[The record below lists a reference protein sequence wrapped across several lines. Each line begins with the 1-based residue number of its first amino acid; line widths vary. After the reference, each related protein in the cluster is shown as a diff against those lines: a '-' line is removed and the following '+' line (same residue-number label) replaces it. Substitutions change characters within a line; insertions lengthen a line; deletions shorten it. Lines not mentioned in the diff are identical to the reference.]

1 MDDYMT
7 VYNELRRS
15 VGVYTRLFH
24 FPVGIDEVRHI
35 RVTIKQDPFFAADL
49 ARLRKRAH
57 DCGEHQ
63 KVGDG
68 SSGKAGWLEQSVHR

>member
-1 MDDYMT
+1 MEDHPTMDDYMT

-24 FPVGIDEVRHI
+24 LPVGIDEVRHI

-49 ARLRKRAH
+49 ARLRKR
-57 DCGEHQ
+57 Q
-63 KVGDG
+63 TP
-68 SSGKAGWLEQSVHR
+68 